1 MINVIYCLAFEHDI
15 RLVMLAA
22 FICIAGSLTYV
33 QLLRQCLHSS
43 GLVRVS
49 WMGISAAALCT
60 TVWCTHFISML
71 SFQAHVPV
79 VLDPVLTLVSLIAP
93 MFGFFVATALVI
105 YGRTPL
111 TVITG
116 NLTLG
121 CSMAALHYV
130 GMLAYR
136 VDGIV
141 DWDMSYVAASVVFS
155 CLFTAASGW
164 AFNRFSNL
172 RFNLPSVALYALGV
186 ISLHF
191 TGMSAME
198 ITSLSISDTPMDAET
213 FMALSIATAFAGML
227 VIALGAAT
235 FFLDQ
240 DQKKAGYEK
249 LLRMAMTDTLT
260 GLANRNAYMDDLNGR
275 IEKSERKGSR
285 LAVIGIDMDRF
296 KDINDSHGHKAGDA
310 ALIALANGF
319 KAQCHDGEII
329 ARLGG
334 DEFAAT
340 KEYLTDEELE
350 DFLSRLQSALNTQLK
365 INETTLHLSGSI
377 GVARYP
383 DDGKDSDTLRNNADL
398 AMYRAK
404 IHSSNSICFYTA
416 SMDEEARQKREL
428 ASSLAQALENNEL
441 ELYYQLQASV
451 KSSKISGLEALLR
464 WTHPKLG
471 PISPSV
477 FIPIAEESGLIIRLG
492 EWVLRRAC
500 EDAAGW
506 DTQDKV
512 AVNMSALQLTQV
524 ELPRIVHQTLL
535 ETGLP
540 PHRLEIE
547 LTETAILE
555 DRDRSLHVLRQI
567 KALGVKVALDD
578 FGTGY
583 SSLEILRSFPFDKI
597 KLDRFFMSEIEV
609 SRESRA
615 LVRSVLSLGKS
626 LSIPV
631 LAEGVESAAQ
641 LSILKEEGCDEIQ
654 GFLLGRPERMD
665 ELIRLRSIGADMDGL
680 MNAADPLTES
690 GNLRRIKS
698 G

>member
-15 RLVMLAA
+15 RLVLLAA
-22 FICIAGSLTYV
+22 FICIVGSLTYV
-33 QLLRQCLHSS
+33 QLLRQCLHST

-79 VLDPVLTLVSLIAP
+79 ILDPVLTLVSLIAP
-93 MFGFFVATALVI
+93 MFGFFIATAIVI

-111 TVITG
+111 TAMTG

-136 VDGIV
+136 VDGVV
-141 DWDMSYVAASVVFS
+141 DWDMSYVAASVILS

-213 FMALSIATAFAGML
+213 FMALSIATAFAGLL

-249 LLRMAMTDTLT
+249 LLKMAMSDTLT
-260 GLANRNAYMDDLNGR
+260 GLANRNAYMDDLNTR
-275 IEKSERKGSR
+275 IQKAERNGAT

-310 ALIALANGF
+310 ALIALANAF
-319 KAQCHDGEII
+319 QAQCLSGEIV

-340 KEYLTDEELE
+340 KEYSTEQELE
-350 DFLSRLQSALNTQLK
+350 DFLSRLQSALNTRLQV
-365 INETTLHLSGSI
+365 NETTLHLSGSI
-377 GVARYP
+377 GIACYP

-404 IHSSNSICFYTA
+404 IHASNTVCFYTA

-428 ASSLAQALENNEL
+428 AASLAQALENNEL

-477 FIPIAEESGLIIRLG
+477 LIPIAEESGLIIRLG

-506 DTQDKV
+506 ESEDKV

-654 GFLLGRPERMD
+654 GFLLGRPEKLSD
-665 ELIRLRSIGADMDGL
+665 LIEIRSSQHGIETLFSADGEQQ
-680 MNAADPLTES
+680 NQGTI
-690 GNLRRIKS
+690 RIVS
-698 G
+698 AG

>member
-1 MINVIYCLAFEHDI
+1 MIEVISCITLEHDL
-15 RLVMLAA
+15 RLVLLAA
-22 FICIAGSLTYV
+22 FICIAGSITFNQLT
-33 QLLRQCLHSS
+33 RRSRFTT
-43 GLVRVS
+43 GFARAG
-49 WMGISAAALCT
+49 WIGIGAIALCT
-60 TVWCTHFISML
+60 TVWCTHFIAML

-79 VLDPVLTLVSLIAP
+79 VIDPVLTMASLIAP
-93 MFGFFVATALVI
+93 VFGFFAAISLVI
-105 YGRTPL
+105 YGRTL
-111 TVITG
+111 LASIIG
-116 NLTLG
+116 NTLLG
-121 CSMAALHYV
+121 LCMSGLHYL
-130 GMLAYR
+130 GMMAYR

-141 DWDMSYVAASVVFS
+141 SWDLGYVAASIA
-155 CLFTAASGW
+155 CACAFTIASGLV
-164 AFNRFSNL
+164 L
-172 RFNLPSVALYALGV
+172 RRSSFEKLNLPAIGLYALGV

-191 TGMSAME
+191 TGMTGME
-198 ITSLSISDTPMDAET
+198 ITSFAISDTPMDEAT
-213 FMALSIATAFAGML
+213 FVALSMATALAGLL
-227 VIALGAAT
+227 VIAIGGIT
-235 FFLDQ
+235 FFLDA
-240 DQKKAGYEK
+240 DQRKTGYEK
-249 LLRMAMTDTLT
+249 LLQMAMTDTLT
-260 GLANRNAYMDDLNGR
+260 GLANRNAYMDDLNTR
-275 IEKSERKGSR
+275 IQKAERNSAT

-310 ALIALANGF
+310 ALIALANAF
-319 KAQCHDGEII
+319 QAQCHSGEIV

-340 KEYLTDEELE
+340 KEYSTEEELE
-350 DFLSRLQSALNTQLK
+350 DFLSRLQSALNTRLQV
-365 INETTLHLSGSI
+365 NETTLHLSGSI

-383 DDGKDSDTLRNNADL
+383 EDGKDSDTLRNNADL

-404 IHSSNSICFYTA
+404 IHASNTICFYTA

-428 ASSLAQALENNEL
+428 AASLAQALENNEL

-506 DTQDKV
+506 ESEDKV
-512 AVNMSALQLTQV
+512 VVNMSALQLTQV

-654 GFLLGRPERMD
+654 GFLLGRPEKLSD
-665 ELIRLRSIGADMDGL
+665 LIEIRSMQHGIETLFTSDAEQRNLG
-680 MNAADPLTES
+680 TVRIVS
-690 GNLRRIKS
+690 G